1 MKGVRMKDK
10 KNKKDKKE
18 KKDLKSQPLTELTDE
33 QLQQAVGGVGP
44 SSSSIPPAG
53 DEVLVSFEG
62 GNPDR
67 PYVLGSLW
75 NSKPGS

>member
-1 MKGVRMKDK
+1 MKDK

-44 SSSSIPPAG
+44 SSNLIIPATG

>member
-1 MKGVRMKDK
+1 MKK
-10 KNKKDKKE
+10 KQKANKSKQKTRPG
-18 KKDLKSQPLTELTDE
+18 LKSQPLAELTDE